1 MLGEKEATE
10 LSDKIQNIMIDDKEL
25 MEHLKKTI
33 EFNMNMKKAKRK
45 LQRFLEY
52 HPKMTNLIAIRRDF
66 KRNDRVKL
74 PNITLKTF
82 SGDPLD
88 WKLLKETFE
97 AAVNNNESIA
107 NIEKFLYLK
116 TYLDKSALQAIE
128 GFPLTS
134 ENYTEAWNLLNN

>member
-1 MLGEKEATE
+1 
-10 LSDKIQNIMIDDKEL
+10 
-25 MEHLKKTI
+25 
-33 EFNMNMKKAKRK
+33 
-45 LQRFLEY
+45 
-52 HPKMTNLIAIRRDF
+52 MTNLIAIRRDF
-66 KRNDRVKL
+66 KINDRVKL